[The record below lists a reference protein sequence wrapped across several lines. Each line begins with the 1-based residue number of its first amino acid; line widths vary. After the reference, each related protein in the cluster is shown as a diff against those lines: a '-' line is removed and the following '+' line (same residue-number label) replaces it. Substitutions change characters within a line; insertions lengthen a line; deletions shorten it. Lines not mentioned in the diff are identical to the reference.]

1 MAGKRRARP
10 HPPRVA
16 VIDIG
21 SNSGRV
27 VVFGL
32 DPAGHLRILASTR
45 AALRLVGEVEQR
57 RSLSPA
63 AMDRT
68 LEALQDFRA
77 MALGAGADRTVAVAT
92 AAVRDADNG
101 RVLISRIRREL
112 GLQVEVIGGREEARC
127 GFLGALHGLEVSQGL
142 FFDLGG
148 GSLQITRFRGRR
160 PGRTWSLPLGA
171 LRLSAAFLQTDP
183 PRPPDLRRLRAHLR
197 RLLREAG
204 LPRLAR
210 GQSLVGTGGTL
221 RNLAKIDLRS
231 RPYPVS
237 RLHGY
242 LLSAERVREIGSLLA
257 GTRLRKRE
265 AIAGLSEDRADSIV
279 GGSLV
284 VVELLEAVG
293 AEEILV
299 SGQGVREGLAYS
311 LLGDGVP
318 APHRVR
324 EAALLSLAGRF
335 RDWRPDTAERR
346 RRLALALLA
355 AIEPASKPEI
365 REALDDA
372 ARLLDIGRAVDFFDR
387 HQHVADMVMATE
399 LNGFSHREIAL
410 LAALLRRA
418 GDPRSEPRDLAPLVT
433 GADRDRIERAAV
445 LLLLADDIEERCP
458 KGKPVAVRCRVG
470 QRRVIVD
477 VPSLAGW
484 RPRGVGP
491 RFQRAFGKAL
501 LVRPGSRR

>member
-1 MAGKRRARP
+1 MAGKRGLRA

-27 VVFGL
+27 SIFDL
-32 DPAGHLRILASTR
+32 DPAGHLRIFASTR
-45 AALRLVGEVEQR
+45 AALRLVGDVEQR
-57 RSLSPA
+57 HSLTPA
-63 AMDRT
+63 AMERT

-77 MALGAGADRTVAVAT
+77 MTLGAGAKQIVAVAT

-101 RVLISRIRREL
+101 QVLIDRIRREL
-112 GLQVEVIGGREEARC
+112 GLRVRVMSGRQEARC
-127 GFLGALHGLEVSQGL
+127 GFRGALHGLEVNDGL

-148 GSLQITRFRGRR
+148 GSLQVTRFRRR
-160 PGRTWSLPLGA
+160 IPGRCWSLPLGA
-171 LRLSAAFLQTDP
+171 LRLSAAFIKSDP
-183 PRPPDLRRLRAHLR
+183 PRSAELRRVRTHLS
-197 RLLREAG
+197 RLLREAR
-204 LPRLAR
+204 LPNLRPGER
-210 GQSLVGTGGTL
+210 LVGTGGTL

-242 LLSAERVREIGSLLA
+242 LLSAERVREISWVLA
-257 GTRLRKRE
+257 ANRLRRRE

-279 GGSLV
+279 GGALAV
-284 VVELLEAVG
+284 VGLLEAVG
-293 AEEILV
+293 AEQVLV
-299 SGQGVREGLAYS
+299 SGQGVREGLAYG
-311 LLGDGVP
+311 LLGAGVP
-318 APHRVR
+318 APRRVR

-335 RDWRPDTAERR
+335 RDWQPERAERR
-346 RRLALALLA
+346 RRVAAALQRAL
-355 AIEPASKPEI
+355 EPKARPEL

-387 HQHVADMVMATE
+387 HAHVADMVMATE

-445 LLLLADDIEERCP
+445 LLLLADDLEERCS
-458 KGKPVAVRCRVG
+458 KRRPVAVRCWVG
-470 QRRVIVD
+470 KRQVTLD
-477 VPSLAGW
+477 VRSLAGW

-491 RFQRAFGKAL
+491 RFERAFGKAL
-501 LVRPGSRR
+501 VVRPGAAR

>member
-1 MAGKRRARP
+1 
-10 HPPRVA
+10 
-16 VIDIG
+16 
-21 SNSGRV
+21 
-27 VVFGL
+27 
-32 DPAGHLRILASTR
+32 
-45 AALRLVGEVEQR
+45 
-57 RSLSPA
+57 
-63 AMDRT
+63 
-68 LEALQDFRA
+68 
-77 MALGAGADRTVAVAT
+77 
-92 AAVRDADNG
+92 
-101 RVLISRIRREL
+101 
-112 GLQVEVIGGREEARC
+112 
-127 GFLGALHGLEVSQGL
+127 
-142 FFDLGG
+142 
-148 GSLQITRFRGRR
+148 
-160 PGRTWSLPLGA
+160 
-171 LRLSAAFLQTDP
+171 
-183 PRPPDLRRLRAHLR
+183 
-197 RLLREAG
+197 LLREAG
-204 LPRLAR
+204 LPRLTR

-242 LLSAERVREIGSLLA
+242 LLSAERVKEIGSLLA

-265 AIAGLSEDRADSIV
+265 AIPGLSEDRADSIV

-284 VVELLEAVG
+284 VVELLKAVG

-318 APHRVR
+318 APRRVR

-335 RDWRPDTAERR
+335 RDWRPDTSERR
-346 RRLALALLA
+346 RCLALARLA

-470 QRRVIVD
+470 QRQVTLD

-501 LVRPGSRR
+501 VVRPGARR